1 MIWEKKSNS
10 FELLSSTLAKLQ
22 SKLALEKK
30 KRPQLIL
37 RAELAFCLSIFFEYI
52 DYF

>member
-10 FELLSSTLAKLQ
+10 FELLSSTLEKLE

-30 KRPQLIL
+30 KTTTQFW
-37 RAELAFCLSIFFEYI
+37 EQSCFFCLFVFFEYI